1 MIRIQY
7 DVFVSNHYHFDDYAG
22 VDSGGHDNDDINLM
36 MTLSLSVHSDTEQL

>member
-22 VDSGGHDNDDINLM
+22 VDSGGRDDDLLKIM
-36 MTLSLSVHSDTEQL
+36 MATYSKVTLFLSSS